1 MPQLHTSTS
10 RKKTAANF
18 LRKSELVNSVLKV
31 AAKTEMIIVDI
42 ALNGGY
48 MENKCAYGGGNG
60 QKIVLL
66 PLLGYWYYVAF
77 VQLVLYPYI
86 IGALEASVGVH

>member
-1 MPQLHTSTS
+1 M
-10 RKKTAANF
+10 
-18 LRKSELVNSVLKV
+18 
-31 AAKTEMIIVDI
+31 VDI
-42 ALNGGY
+42 WKASVR
-48 MENKCAYGGGNG
+48 MEGGNG